1 MKARNF
7 RELRAWKINDPE
19 VIDDEDTFYSRK
31 LEDVQNEG

>member
-1 MKARNF
+1 M
-7 RELRAWKINDPE
+7 IPE